1 MPRHSL
7 AIEGQYPP
15 FYISGNYF
23 DCGVGGTT
31 RTTNPGIL
39 DRVLVMPFV
48 PGQDIAVDRAA
59 IDVTTFIAAAESR
72 IVIYDSDGAGGVPST
87 RLYDSAEQDCSTT
100 GIKEV
105 TLAFT
110 FQAGKLYW
118 VGVHNSSTATLRA
131 ISVADLRPIGVIGTA
146 SGAVYTAYRVQSVF
160 GTDSPNPFGTPILI
174 NVNVPQVKFRIV

>member
-1 MPRHSL
+1 MPRHAL
-7 AIEGQYPP
+7 AVEGQYPP

-23 DCGVGGTT
+23 DCGVGGNT
-31 RTTNPGIL
+31 RSTAAGLL
-39 DRVLVMPFV
+39 DRVVVMPFV
-48 PGQDIAVDRAA
+48 PGQNIAVDRAA
-59 IDVTTFIAAAESR
+59 IDVTTGVASAEAR
-72 IVIYDSDGAGGVPST
+72 MVIYDGDGAGGVPST

-131 ISVADLRPIGVIGTA
+131 VNVAECRPIGVIGTSA
-146 SGAVYTAYRVQSVF
+146 STVYTAYRVQSVF
-160 GTDSPNPFGTPILI
+160 STDSPSPFGTPILI
-174 NVNVPQVKFRIV
+174 NANPPQVKFRIV

>member
-31 RTTNPGIL
+31 RTTVAGIA
-39 DRVLVMPFV
+39 DRVVVMPFV
-48 PGQDIAVDRAA
+48 PSQDIAVDRAA
-59 IDVTTFIAAAESR
+59 IDVTTAVAAAEAR
-72 IVIYDSDGAGGVPST
+72 MVIYDSDGAGGVPST

-110 FQAGKLYW
+110 FLAGELYW

-131 ISVADLRPIGVIGTA
+131 VGIADCRPIGVIGTS
-146 SGAVYTAYRVQSVF
+146 SGAVYTAYRVGSAF
-160 GTDSPNPFGTPILI
+160 GTDSPDPFGTPILL
-174 NVNVPQVKFRIV
+174 NANVPQVKFRVV

>member
-1 MPRHSL
+1 MPRHAL

-23 DCGVGGTT
+23 DGGVGGTT
-31 RTTNPGIL
+31 RTNIAGIA
-39 DRVLVMPFV
+39 DRVLVIPFV

-59 IDVTTFIAAAESR
+59 IDVTTAVAAAESR

-100 GIKEV
+100 GLKEV
-105 TLAFT
+105 TLDFT

-118 VGVHNSSTATLRA
+118 VGVHNKSTATLRA
-131 ISVADLRPIGVIGTA
+131 IGVADLRPIGVIGTA

-160 GTDSPNPFGTPILI
+160 GTDSPDPFGTPIRI
-174 NVNVPQVKFRIV
+174 NVNMPQVKFRIV